1 MASSHD
7 LGRLKKS
14 DFQIGKK
21 LGSGNFSTAYLARHI
36 KTNTIYAL
44 KVMEKQKVKQEN
56 YE

>member
-7 LGRLKKS
+7 LGQLKKS

-21 LGSGNFSTAYLARHI
+21 LGSGNFSTAYLALHI

-44 KVMEKQKVKQEN
+44 KVMEKQKIKQEN